1 MKKTEQTATTMKP
14 TLGLM
19 GITINAMALIAPGA
33 FLWTTYQIQAAPG
46 SAVNMWFSVFAA
58 TIIALLT
65 AVAYSMLAKIYPQAG
80 TGSAYYFAE
89 AAFLEKEQHQHF
101 KFARLS
107 KFLVGWSS
115 HLYYWIYPG
124 VMVAFMGS
132 LIVYIGQVFN
142 PQFASSPLDKIVI
155 CAAFAVVV
163 GVIAYR
169 GVTSSTFAN
178 LIINIIQIVSL
189 LSFSALAIWYRFIHP
204 SYSYLHKTALS
215 VVQPHDVNGLIFQAT
230 IAILLVVGFESA
242 TAYAS
247 EAKNPGKDIPRA
259 ILLSLLIQAGVF
271 YLLEYFAA
279 NFFIGN
285 FYTSG
290 ANHGF
295 AAAAA
300 SGAPIGDMAKI
311 LGDQLLFGHG
321 QLYALIL
328 AGTVVLALVGTA
340 LACLNT
346 GVRISHA
353 MGKDRELPAVF
364 GFIHE
369 KHQSPH
375 VGVVFLTIVSAVI
388 GGYGVLNIDNLTQV
402 TLISNI
408 GTFLLYGMTGIVC
421 LVALHGTETE
431 NAFGRVLAPGS
442 AVLLNSAMLIGVLY
456 YAITSGG
463 STQTDTIIAGVFSLA
478 WLAAGFVYL
487 WIQKL
492 LYGKPILHPW
502 DYKKKKYGSQ
512 GFVPYVFTYEK
523 ETVKQY

>member
-1 MKKTEQTATTMKP
+1 MSNGSKTTELKP
-14 TLGLM
+14 TLGLL

-33 FLWTTYQIQAAPG
+33 FLWTTYQLQAAPA
-46 SAVNMWFSVFAA
+46 SAPNMWISVFIA
-58 TIIALLT
+58 TVIALLT
-65 AVAYSMLAKIYPQAG
+65 AVAYSLLAKRYPQAG

-89 AAFLEKEQHQHF
+89 AAFLEKEKHQHF

-115 HLYYWIYPG
+115 HLYYWVYPG

-142 PQFASSPLDKIVI
+142 PQFASSPLEKIAI
-155 CAAFAVVV
+155 CVVFAIVV
-163 GVIAYR
+163 GMIAYR
-169 GVTSSTFAN
+169 GVNSSTFVN
-178 LIINIIQIVSL
+178 LIINIIQIVAL
-189 LSFSALAIWYRFIHP
+189 LSFSALAIWYRLANP
-204 SYSYLHKTALS
+204 SMSYLHKTALS
-215 VVQPHDVNGLIFQAT
+215 VVIPHDVNGLIFQAT

-247 EAKNPGKDIPRA
+247 EAKNPGKDVPRA
-259 ILLSLLIQAGVF
+259 IILSLLIQAGVF
-271 YLLEYFAA
+271 YFIEYFAA

-285 FYTSG
+285 FYKSG
-290 ANHGF
+290 AAHGF

-321 QLYALIL
+321 MMYALIL
-328 AGTVVLALVGTA
+328 AGTVVLALIGTA

-353 MGKDRELPAVF
+353 MGKDKELPAVF

-375 VGVVFLTIVSAVI
+375 VGVVFLTIVSAIV
-388 GGYGVLNIDNLTQV
+388 GGYGVLNIDTLTQV

-408 GTFLLYGMTGIVC
+408 GTFLLYGMTGIIC
-421 LVALHGTETE
+421 LVALHGVETE
-431 NAFGRVLAPGS
+431 NVFGRVFAPGS
-442 AVLLNSAMLIGVLY
+442 ALLLNSAMLVGVLY

-463 STQTDTIIAGVFSLA
+463 STQKDTIIAGVFSLSF
-478 WLAAGFVYL
+478 LVAGFLYL

-502 DYKKKKYGSQ
+502 DYKRKKLSNQ
-512 GFVPYVFTYEK
+512 EFVPYSYKIGEVSR
-523 ETVKQY
+523 